1 MFNSKK
7 EFALA
12 LMSGRRF
19 STPRGN
25 ICYYDGSIHD
35 NPFVVAADYAASYPM
50 KGVWDEF
57 ANVTEIFEP
66 RWYDNI
72 PPQGILCWVSN
83 NASTERTNVAIV
95 IKAYLTSTS
104 SVYRFERT
112 GNIFCMYATPL
123 TQDDFNDLRYVP

>member
-1 MFNSKK
+1 MFNSKQ

-35 NPFVVAADYAASYPM
+35 NPFLVVSDLSQIRM

-72 PPQGILCWVSN
+72 PPQGILCWVSD
-83 NASTERTNVAIV
+83 NASTERRHVAV
-95 IKAYLTSTS
+95 VVKRHTAS
-104 SVYRFERT
+104 SAYRFERT
-112 GNIFCMYATPL
+112 GGVFSIYATPL
-123 TQDDFNDLRYVP
+123 TQDDYSNIVYKP